1 MNGIDPKLIL
11 NALALL
17 SQNSDLLNKFVQSLD
32 MPNIPLPTLGGH
44 VFWTTLAEYNG
55 LKLQTNMITHHA
67 RILDKDNVRIA
78 WGSVEAMDRALTRI
92 VDFANRYNS

>member
-11 NALALL
+11 SALNLLAQSTELRQKL
-17 SQNSDLLNKFVQSLD
+17 SQELD
-32 MPNIPLPTLGGH
+32 MPNIPMPTMGGR
-44 VFWTTLAEYNG
+44 VFWTTLAEHNG

-67 RILDKDNVRIA
+67 RILDKNNVRIA
-78 WGSVEAMDRALTRI
+78 WGSLEAMDRALTRI